1 MWAKLKQ
8 IVMGKGVNVMG
19 EIVEGLMAVMG
30 ITAGLMV
37 VLTTLL
43 FGDAPSGV
51 ERDKS
56 HHDPSTIR
64 PMNERMAA

>member
-1 MWAKLKQ
+1 
-8 IVMGKGVNVMG
+8 MG